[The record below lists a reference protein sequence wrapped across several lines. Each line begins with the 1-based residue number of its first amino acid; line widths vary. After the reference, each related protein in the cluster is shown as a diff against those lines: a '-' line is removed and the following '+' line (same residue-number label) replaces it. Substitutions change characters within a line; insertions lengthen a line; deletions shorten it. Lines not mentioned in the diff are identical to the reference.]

1 MNKLL
6 ILISLFFLAGPAQ
19 SQDYFTGKLTDEK
32 GSSTGIN
39 YDRTQLIVS
48 ATVHQTLYKVFDQ
61 EKKSLYTIFL
71 THDKEKSNIGI
82 SVSKQ
87 GSDTKG
93 MSIDY
98 DKLKCG
104 LIFSNLGNTDTIFL
118 SSENFNY
125 LISFT
130 DTGRDYPV
138 LHKLRI
144 DGQNELELDPLTKLR
159 VRKHNEL
166 VKKFYPQTLQ
176 AVLKPNTAVEKQAAT
191 VASIEK
197 TEQLVKESSVT
208 YPLINDPF
216 NSQLFVLRDSLY
228 SKNSQFIELVTK
240 MRNEIE
246 YDIAMYMK
254 DAHVYSDEERYGG
267 EERNGQ
273 PQGKGIL
280 VSNGNIY
287 DGVFVN
293 GIFSTGKAVIK
304 TKTTVYYGGS
314 IKDSMSGIG
323 WLKSNNGG
331 FLLGEFKAGKLV
343 DGITLTKENGEV
355 FFGNYKNLQKTGYG
369 ELRNNRGDSY
379 YGEFL
384 NGRLIKGYSKEVD
397 QFGYSTYSRIQNGGK
412 STVPPQVAEAFFDT
426 VHIIKEKAESNNP

>member
-1 MNKLL
+1 MNKFL
-6 ILISLFFLAGPAQ
+6 IALSLFFLTGLVKA
-19 SQDYFTGKLTDEK
+19 QDYFSGKLSDEK
-32 GSSTGIN
+32 GSSSAIY

-48 ATVHQTLYKVFDQ
+48 ASVHQTLYKVVDQ
-61 EKKSLYTIFL
+61 DKKSLYTIFL
-71 THDKEKSNIGI
+71 THDKDKSNIGI
-82 SVSKQ
+82 SVSRQ

-93 MSIDY
+93 MSINY
-98 DKLKCG
+98 DLKKCG
-104 LIFSNLGNTDTIFL
+104 LIFSNLGNTDTVFL
-118 SSENFNY
+118 ASENFNY

-166 VKKFYPQTLQ
+166 VRKFATTPATATAALNPTTGP
-176 AVLKPNTAVEKQAAT
+176 KPAAT
-191 VASIEK
+191 TTSVEK

-216 NSQLFVLRDSLY
+216 NSELFVLRDSLY
-228 SKNSQFIELVTK
+228 TKNSQFIELVTK

-254 DAHVYSDEERYGG
+254 DAHVYTDEERYGG

-287 DGVFVN
+287 DGTFVN
-293 GIFSTGKAVIK
+293 GIFTTGKAVIK
-304 TKTTVYYGGS
+304 TKATVYYGGS
-314 IKDSMSGIG
+314 VKDSMCGIG
-323 WLKSNNGG
+323 WLKNNNGG
-331 FLLGEFKAGKLV
+331 FLLGEFKGGKLY
-343 DGITLTKENGEV
+343 DGISLAKENGEV
-355 FFGNYKNLQKTGYG
+355 FFGNYRNLQRTGYG
-369 ELRNNRGDSY
+369 ELRNSRGDSY

-397 QFGYSTYSRIQNGGK
+397 QFGYSTYSRIQNGSK
-412 STVPPQVAEAFFDT
+412 ATVPPQVAEAFFDT
-426 VHIIKEKAESNNP
+426 VHTIKEKAESNP